1 MEMKRSLCLQS
12 QTMVS
17 INEFFCLRI
26 KYNLD
31 LAVIRMN
38 VYTC

>member
-1 MEMKRSLCLQS
+1 MKRSVCLQS
-12 QTMVS
+12 QTMGS
-17 INEFFCLRI
+17 TNEFLCLRI

-38 VYTC
+38 VYMC